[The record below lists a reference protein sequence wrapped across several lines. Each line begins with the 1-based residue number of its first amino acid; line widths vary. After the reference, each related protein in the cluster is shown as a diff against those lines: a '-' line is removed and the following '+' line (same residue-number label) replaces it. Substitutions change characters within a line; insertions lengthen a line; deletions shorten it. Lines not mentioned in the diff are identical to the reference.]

1 MNEKIKT
8 TKTLDKK
15 SQELLTKIGN
25 AIYKA
30 RTTQGLTL
38 REVEQLAGVSFMTIS
53 NVEKAQADCYFI
65 KLLKVTNALK
75 IDLKDFL

>member
-15 SQELLTKIGN
+15 SQELLTKIGK

-38 REVEQLAGVSFMTIS
+38 REVEQLTRAF
-53 NVEKAQADCYFI
+53 
-65 KLLKVTNALK
+65 LLMDN
-75 IDLKDFL
+75 